1 MKINNIKIFLYYL
14 LMSNEIIIN
23 EFEKLVKFIQF
34 EIDHSKNVKDKTSNT
49 FRIKQNKNILAI
61 IKKYPHKITLDNLKT
76 FGELPGI
83 GKGTLDR
90 IKEIL
95 ETGKLKELLNFN
107 EEIDENDKLIK
118 EFETI
123 VGVGRTSAL
132 KFIDDGITSVEDLK
146 KKVEKGK
153 YDVND
158 KIKLGLKYYG
168 IFEGN
173 IPRKEIDKVYKLI
186 ESIIKKMN
194 KKYKY
199 DDSEKYIF
207 EICGSY
213 RRESPTS
220 GDIDVLISKLG
231 SKLDEKDQINHLER
245 FVKMLKDPI
254 KTNDD
259 QPLLV
264 DDITDK
270 HYETKYM
277 GFAKYKDNPFRRID
291 IRYVPHDVYYSALL
305 YFTGSATLNVNMRK
319 IAEKMGLKLSEY
331 GLTKEDGSKI
341 PIETEYDIFKI
352 LKLEYL
358 APRLR

>member
-1 MKINNIKIFLYYL
+1 
-14 LMSNEIIIN
+14 MSSNQIIIN

-34 EIDHSKNVKDKTSNT
+34 EIDQSKIKKDVKSITSNT
-49 FRIKQNKNILAI
+49 FRLKQTKNILAI
-61 IKKYPHKITLDNLKT
+61 IKKYQNKLTLDNLKM

-95 ETGKLKELLNFN
+95 ENGKLKELDNFSEELN
-107 EEIDENDKLIK
+107 ENDNLIK
-118 EFETI
+118 EFENI
-123 VGVGRTSAL
+123 VGVGRSNAL
-132 KFIDDGITSVEDLK
+132 KFIEDGITSIDDLK
-146 KKVEKGK
+146 SKIENGK
-153 YDVND
+153 YEVND
-158 KIKLGLKYYG
+158 KIKLGIKYYG
-168 IFEGN
+168 KFEGN

-186 ESIIKKMN
+186 ESIVKKMN

-199 DDSEKYIF
+199 DENEKYIF

-220 GDIDVLISKLG
+220 GDIDILF
-231 SKLDEKDQINHLER
+231 SKLDTTMNDKDNINHLER
-245 FVKMLKDPI
+245 FVKILKDPI
-254 KTNDD
+254 KLNDNE
-259 QPLLV
+259 PLLV

-277 GFAKYKDNPFRRID
+277 GFAKYKENPFRRID

-331 GLTKEDGSKI
+331 GLTKEDGSKL
-341 PIETEYDIFKI
+341 PIESEYDIFKI
-352 LKLEYL
+352 LKIEYL
-358 APRLR
+358 PPRLR

>member
-1 MKINNIKIFLYYL
+1 
-14 LMSNEIIIN
+14 MSPNQIII
-23 EFEKLVKFIQF
+23 EQFEKLVKSIQF
-34 EIDHSKNVKDKTSNT
+34 DIDKSNNIKDKTSNN
-49 FRIKQNKNILAI
+49 FRLKQTKNILAI
-61 IKKYPHKITLDNLKT
+61 IKKYQHMITLNNLKE

-95 ETGKLKELLNFN
+95 DSGKLKELENFN
-107 EEIDENDKLIK
+107 EEINENDKLIK

-132 KFIDDGITSVEDLK
+132 KFINDGITSVKDLK
-146 KKVEKGK
+146 KKIEKGT

-158 KIKLGLKYYG
+158 KIKLGIKYYG

-186 ESIIKKMN
+186 ESIVKKMN

-199 DDSEKYIF
+199 KDNEKYIF

-220 GDIDVLISKLG
+220 GDIDVLFSKLG
-231 SKLDEKDQINHLER
+231 STMDDKDNINHLER
-245 FVKMLKDPI
+245 FVKTLKEPI
-254 KTNDD
+254 KTNNDN
-259 QPLLV
+259 PLLV

-277 GFAKYKDNPFRRID
+277 GFAKYKENPFRRID

-305 YFTGSATLNVNMRK
+305 YFTGSATLNINMRK

-331 GLTKEDGSKI
+331 GLTKETGTKLL
-341 PIETEYDIFKI
+341 IESEYDVFKI
-352 LKLEYL
+352 LKIEYL
-358 APRLR
+358 PPRLR